1 MNTQGNEHSEQ
12 ARNAALGWVARLRSD
27 AVSAEDQQSFA
38 LWLGEH
44 RSHTQAMD
52 EALELWDDLGA
63 IRHLSPA
70 DELPAQSANSS
81 RWLPAAM
88 AAAACLVLAV
98 FLWPQLQSDPVSHQY
113 RSALGERRTVDL
125 PDGSLARLNTNS
137 SIVVTYSQD
146 QRHIDLQHG
155 EAWFQVRPNKQ
166 RPFHVDAGETRV
178 TAVGTA
184 FNVYLNNSRS
194 TDVTVTEGVVRVSE
208 LGKTGNRAPSTELL
222 HVNQRLIA
230 GIDGWELSSS
240 DDFANQLAWQRG
252 ELVAEEMPLPE
263 LVAQLERYQQTR
275 IIIADPNVARLTVS
289 GVLQLDQ
296 PEATLSAIA
305 VSLGLQVTPLSDT
318 SVLLLKAPQ

>member
-1 MNTQGNEHSEQ
+1 MSTQGNEHSKQ
-12 ARNAALGWVARLRSD
+12 AHNAALGWIARLRSD
-27 AVSAEDQQSFA
+27 AVSTEDRQAFA

-44 RSHTQAMD
+44 QAHPQAMD

-63 IRHLSPA
+63 VRHLLPA
-70 DELPAQSANSS
+70 IALPAQSANSS
-81 RWLPAAM
+81 RWLPTAL

-98 FLWPQLQSDPVSHQY
+98 FLWPQLESDPVSLQY
-113 RSALGERRTVDL
+113 SSALGERLSVDL

-146 QRHIDLQHG
+146 QRHITLQQG

-184 FNVYLNNSRS
+184 FNVYLTNSRS
-194 TDVTVTEGVVRVSE
+194 TDVTVTEGVVRVSD
-208 LGKTGNRAPSTELL
+208 LGQPGNRAPASELL
-222 HVNQRLIA
+222 RVNQRLVA
-230 GIDGWELSSS
+230 GIDGWELSAS
-240 DDFANQLAWQRG
+240 DDIANQLAWQRG

-305 VSLGLQVTPLSDT
+305 ISLGLQVTPLSDT